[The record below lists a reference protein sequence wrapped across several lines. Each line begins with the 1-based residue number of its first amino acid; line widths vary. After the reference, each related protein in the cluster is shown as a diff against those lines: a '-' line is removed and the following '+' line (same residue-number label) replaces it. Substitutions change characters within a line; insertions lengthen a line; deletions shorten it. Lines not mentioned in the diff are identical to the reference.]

1 LNSQHTALVFSRPA
15 LRRMSKPTAPKVPPS
30 TADKLSPGRNNAC
43 PAMEFL
49 GLQFAATKPSWPRPA
64 GARYS
69 AMTRP
74 FAVAS

>member
-1 LNSQHTALVFSRPA
+1 
-15 LRRMSKPTAPKVPPS
+15 
-30 TADKLSPGRNNAC
+30 
-43 PAMEFL
+43 MEFL
-49 GLQFAATKPSWPRPA
+49 GLQFAATKPSCPRPA